1 MKAVLT
7 SKMSEICTKFKLPAR
22 FGIPGP
28 NIWLEMDEYTK
39 YNPINLG
46 VGFADFAPPKHVT
59 EGLAGVARSD
69 NLLLHQYTK
78 GFGHPRLVNIL
89 SKLYS
94 KLINREINPDTEMLI
109 SQGAQQALYNIFN
122 GMLDDDD
129 EVIVIEPFFEP
140 YEPMIRETG
149 AKPIFIP
156 LRHNGSNTG
165 GALTTNDFLLDK
177 KELESKF
184 NSKTKAI
191 LLNTPNNPL
200 GKVFNMEE
208 MQMIADLC
216 KNGPT
221 LPIADEVY
229 EWLVYK
235 PYQHIRMATLPG
247 MWERTITVGSAG
259 KTFNITGWRT
269 GWAYGPAGLMNNLKV
284 VHQNCIYTHLTPIQE
299 AIAMAFEKE
308 FDLMINNPK
317 QCFFYTLSEE
327 LFTKREFLMKAFA
340 DAGVNPIQP
349 QGGYMIIADFR
360 NQSTNIDLSKETG
373 NYKDIRLTKWL
384 ARNGLMGFPASAFYS
399 TENKLVAENL
409 IRFCFIKR
417 DEKLCAAAR
426 VLHDLF
432 SKIQ

>member
-177 KELESKF
+177 KELE
-184 NSKTKAI
+184 T
-191 LLNTPNNPL
+191 
-200 GKVFNMEE
+200 
-208 MQMIADLC
+208 
-216 KNGPT
+216 
-221 LPIADEVY
+221 
-229 EWLVYK
+229 
-235 PYQHIRMATLPG
+235 TLPG

-269 GWAYGPAGLMNNLKV
+269 GWAYGPAGLMNNFKV
-284 VHQNCIYTHLTPIQE
+284 IYQNSIYAHLTPIQE
-299 AIAMAFEKE
+299 AIAIAFEKE
-308 FDLMINNPK
+308 FDLMLNNPK
-317 QCFFYTLSEE
+317 ECFFYTLSEE
-327 LFTKREFLMKAFA
+327 LFTKREFLMKAFVK
-340 DAGVNPIQP
+340 AGLKPIQP
-349 QGGYMIIADFR
+349 QGGYMIMADF
-360 NQSTNIDLSKETG
+360 QSQDLKIDLSKETE
-373 NYKDIRLTKWL
+373 
-384 ARNGLMGFPASAFYS
+384 SS
-399 TENKLVAENL
+399 
-409 IRFCFIKR
+409 
-417 DEKLCAAAR
+417 
-426 VLHDLF
+426 
-432 SKIQ
+432 